1 MMEILLVSPGGVQ
14 FVILSD
20 AGGSAAPLGVNLTI
34 ASRKSAGDP
43 CRHSLRTIAI
53 RPTNGDSMRFFAI
66 GRVTLVAITVAFA
79 GQPAKSYGDNSFSV
93 TVGSPFTIA
102 SAPPTFAFPTLHQTN
117 GNPQDLMIAVW
128 SAPDDWLNMNDRQ
141 QTTFDTQDGGQHWG
155 QPNILS
161 GIASGGHSS
170 ARLSDGTDLWLG
182 FFTDA
187 TGDPKTVSASVGRS
201 SNGHDYTWSAGN
213 VTFPQNIAAS
223 TNPMI
228 PLMMFARSIVELQA
242 DVLLATMYG
251 EFEGDTGY
259 RSVLVRSTDG
269 GTTWNYYSTIA
280 YNGNAPGEGYSEPVI
295 ERTANGHLLCVMR
308 TDSYLPMQISR
319 SIDDGL
325 TWSAPAPL
333 PGFET
338 GVFPDLVQMS
348 NGILALSYGRPD
360 NHIMFSLDGNGETW
374 TTPTT
379 IYHPDPVPTC
389 GYTSI
394 EEIEPGRLLYIYS
407 YLEDQVTSGAASSI
421 RGVYIDAIVV
431 PEDPGGFKVNFIGNP
446 DAQYTIQFAP
456 TLPVLPTLPDW
467 QTLGLRTAD
476 PNGLFN
482 YIDNPPAGT
491 TQRFYR
497 AIIP

>member
-1 MMEILLVSPGGVQ
+1 
-14 FVILSD
+14 
-20 AGGSAAPLGVNLTI
+20 
-34 ASRKSAGDP
+34 
-43 CRHSLRTIAI
+43 
-53 RPTNGDSMRFFAI
+53 MRFFAI
-66 GRVTLVAITVAFA
+66 GRLTLVALTVAFA
-79 GQPAKSYGDNSFSV
+79 GQAAKSYGDNSFSV

-102 SAPPTFAFPTLHQTN
+102 SAPPTFAFPTLHQTD
-117 GNPQDLMIAVW
+117 GNPQELMVAVW
-128 SAPDDWLNMNDRQ
+128 SAPDDFLNMDNRQ
-141 QTTFDTQDGGQHWG
+141 QTTLYTQDGGQHWG
-155 QPNILS
+155 QPNVLS

-170 ARLSDGTDLWLG
+170 ARLSNGTDIWLEL
-182 FFTDA
+182 FTDV
-187 TGDPKTVSASVGRS
+187 TDDPKTVSASVGRS
-201 SNGHDYTWSAGN
+201 SDGHDYTWSTGN
-213 VTFPQNIAAS
+213 VTFPQNITAS
-223 TNPMI
+223 SNPTVSSME
-228 PLMMFARSIVELQA
+228 FARSIVEL
-242 DVLLATMYG
+242 DGNVLLATMYG

-269 GTTWNYYSTIA
+269 GANWTYYSTIA
-280 YNGNAPGEGYSEPVI
+280 AYTSIAPGEGYSEPVI
-295 ERTANGHLLCVMR
+295 ERTPNGDLLCVMR

-333 PGFET
+333 PGSET
-338 GVFPDLVQMS
+338 GVFPDLLLMS

-379 IYHPDPVPTC
+379 IYYPDPVPTC

-394 EEIEPGRLLYIYS
+394 KEIEPGRLLYIYS
-407 YLEDQVTSGAASSI
+407 YLENQVTPGADSSI

-431 PEDPGGFKVNFIGNP
+431 PEDPVGFKVNFIGDP
-446 DAQYTIQFAP
+446 GVEYIIQFAP
-456 TLPVLPTLPDW
+456 MLPELPTVPSW

-482 YIDNPPAGT
+482 YIDYPPAGT
-491 TQRFYR
+491 TKRFYR